1 VLIRFFLLI
10 HGSIIVVFLPFFK
23 KLLLRIGRISA
34 FGEPPFLL
42 SEGRF
47 SGIIPFMRNKA
58 RILVV
63 DDEKDIL
70 RLLTYNLKK
79 EGYRVDE
86 ATEGADALRMAR
98 EHPYDLIVLDLMLPG
113 LSGMEVC
120 RIMKQD
126 RKTAA
131 IPIIMLT
138 ARSEE
143 SDKVAGLETGA
154 DDYITK
160 PFGIR
165 EFLARV
171 RTVLRR
177 SALPSTAGR
186 TMLSAGPL
194 QMDMERHRAA
204 AGETVLDLS
213 ATEFD
218 LLRFLM
224 ERRGRVMSRDQIL
237 DALWNDGVV
246 VEPRTVDVH
255 IRRLRAELEKAAAS
269 HYIETVRGVG
279 YRFAEND

>member
-1 VLIRFFLLI
+1 MREGVKGLL
-10 HGSIIVVFLPFFK
+10 PK
-23 KLLLRIGRISA
+23 KT
-34 FGEPPFLL
+34 FPFLL
-42 SEGRF
+42 SAGPV
-47 SGIIPFMRNKA
+47 SGIIFFMRNKA
-58 RILVV
+58 RILAV
-63 DDEKDIL
+63 DDEEDIL
-70 RLLTYNLKK
+70 RLLSYNLKK

-86 ATEGADALRMAR
+86 ATEGAEALRMAR
-98 EHPYDLIVLDLMLPG
+98 EFPYDLIVLDLMLPG

-126 RKTAA
+126 RRTAS
-131 IPIIMLT
+131 IPVIMLT

-154 DDYITK
+154 DDYVTK

-171 RTVLRR
+171 KTVLRR
-177 SALPSTAGR
+177 PPLPSSAGR
-186 TMLSAGPL
+186 TALSAGPL
-194 QMDMERHRAA
+194 QVDEERRLAT
-204 AGETVLDLS
+204 AGEKVLDLS

-237 DALWNDGVV
+237 DALWSDDDF

-255 IRRLRAELEKAAAS
+255 IRRLRAELEKAGAS
-269 HYIETVRGVG
+269 RYIETVRGVG